1 MNWFRLSTLTALIS
15 FGLAGSTLARLRWAA
30 YYSDEAHPEEFH
42 GYGLV
47 VFDSDRHPPLQRFAA
62 DGVAVLGYLSLGE
75 IERHRAWFAEA
86 RQTGILLG
94 ENKNWPGSYYV
105 DPRDPGWQRAVIR
118 QLVPALLAQGFRGVF
133 LDTLDDPVELERRDP
148 ERCRGMTAAAIA
160 LVKDLRRA
168 FPSITIMM
176 NRGYALLPEVAGLID
191 IELGESIYG
200 TYDFE
205 HKVYRAVPDAEY
217 REQVQLLKQA
227 KKGNPALR
235 ICSLD
240 YWDPADR
247 EGIRRIYREERA
259 NGFDPYVATVG
270 LDRLMKEP
278 H

>member
-42 GYGLV
+42 DYGLV

-75 IERHRAWFAEA
+75 IEQHRAWFAEA
-86 RQTGILLG
+86 RQMGILLG

-176 NRGYALLPEVAGLID
+176 NRGYALLPEIAGLID

-205 HKVYRAVPDAEY
+205 HKVYRAVPAAEY

-227 KKGNPALR
+227 KKNNPALR

-247 EGIRRIYREERA
+247 EGIRRIYRTERA

-270 LDRLMKEP
+270 LDRLMQEP